1 MPELLAETEFD
12 FFIGKAAYIV
22 NPLDFTW
29 VRILESEKPA
39 DSVLQFEKEL
49 THQFPANQ
57 KYAFESHNGIVI
69 RQYSTAFTIA
79 FNKKLEG
86 MIERRMRQSVFAVA
100 SFWYTAW
107 VNAGEPDLARL
118 SNKEFSADDL
128 QEFQNLSN
136 AWKNSKIQGQDH
148 EE

>member
-49 THQFPANQ
+49 TCQFPADQ
-57 KYAFESHNGIVI
+57 KYAFENRNGIVI
-69 RQYSTAFTIA
+69 RQYSAAFTTA

-107 VNAGEPDLARL
+107 VNAGQPDL
-118 SNKEFSADDL
+118 K
-128 QEFQNLSN
+128 NLSN
-136 AWKNSKIQGQDH
+136 QHFSEAELKELII
-148 EE
+148 